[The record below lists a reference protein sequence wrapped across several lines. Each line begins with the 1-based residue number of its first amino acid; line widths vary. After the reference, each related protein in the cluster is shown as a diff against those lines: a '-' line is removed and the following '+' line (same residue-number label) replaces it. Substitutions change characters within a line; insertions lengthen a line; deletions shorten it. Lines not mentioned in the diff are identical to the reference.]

1 MHLSL
6 SPDEYRRLLT
16 LASLGEIVM
25 NDWTTD
31 QDLTDEQRA
40 MGDTLAD
47 LCARAE
53 GSPAEALTERDEHT
67 GEWTL
72 SPMMRE
78 RVDALMA
85 SYDNDVFWDEIVHRF
100 ARRDLQTEYGAET
113 IGTMADHYRA
123 QAEQPL
129 LDYWWRE
136 VRDNG
141 INRLQVVDESAD
153 RSARRRNERTPR
165 KRERPG
171 AADAEDE
178 GQMLA

>member
-1 MHLSL
+1 MPPMHLTL
-6 SPDEYRRLLT
+6 SADDYRRLLT
-16 LASLGEIVM
+16 LASMGEIAM

-31 QDLTDEQRA
+31 QDITDEQRA
-40 MGDTLAD
+40 MADLLAD

-53 GSPAEALTERDEHT
+53 GTPAESLTERDAQT

-85 SYDNDVFWDEIVHRF
+85 SYDNDVFWDELVHRF
-100 ARRDLQTEYGAET
+100 ARRDLQAEYGAES
-113 IGTMADHYRA
+113 ISGMADGYRA

-136 VRDNG
+136 VRDHG
-141 INRLQVVDESAD
+141 VNRLHVADESTE
-153 RSARRRNERTPR
+153 RSARRRNERSPR

-171 AADAEDE
+171 AETE
-178 GQMLA
+178 E